1 LSINGAPS
9 TKLYLNQVSALGTLK
24 TLTLEGRSGRPWRVD
39 VMDQLVFVA
48 IGGISTLLAINSWLL
63 WHGVRVLNDEVKL
76 MRETLQLEIHA
87 IRDLMEETERR
98 HKQRDA
104 SQ

>member
-1 LSINGAPS
+1 
-9 TKLYLNQVSALGTLK
+9 
-24 TLTLEGRSGRPWRVD
+24 
-39 VMDQLVFVA
+39 MDQLVFIA

-87 IRDLMEETERR
+87 IRDSNC
-98 HKQRDA
+98 K
-104 SQ
+104 

>member
-1 LSINGAPS
+1 
-9 TKLYLNQVSALGTLK
+9 
-24 TLTLEGRSGRPWRVD
+24 
-39 VMDQLVFVA
+39 MDQLVFIA
-48 IGGISTLLAINSWLL
+48 IGGISTLLAVNSWLL
-63 WHGVRVLNDEVKL
+63 WYGVRVLNDEVKL

-98 HKQRDA
+98 LKQRDA

>member
-1 LSINGAPS
+1 
-9 TKLYLNQVSALGTLK
+9 
-24 TLTLEGRSGRPWRVD
+24 
-39 VMDQLVFVA
+39 MDQLVFIA

-98 HKQRDA
+98 HKQRDV
-104 SQ
+104 SR

>member
-1 LSINGAPS
+1 
-9 TKLYLNQVSALGTLK
+9 
-24 TLTLEGRSGRPWRVD
+24 
-39 VMDQLVFVA
+39 MDQLVFIA
-48 IGGISTLLAINSWLL
+48 IGGITTLLAVNSWLL
-63 WHGVRVLNDEVKL
+63 WHGMRMINDEVKL

-98 HKQRDA
+98 HKQNDV

>member
-1 LSINGAPS
+1 
-9 TKLYLNQVSALGTLK
+9 
-24 TLTLEGRSGRPWRVD
+24 
-39 VMDQLVFVA
+39 MDQLAFIA
-48 IGGISTLLAINSWLL
+48 IGGITTLLAINSWLL
-63 WHGVRVLNDEVKL
+63 WHGMRMISDEVKL

-98 HKQRDA
+98 HKHNDA

>member
-1 LSINGAPS
+1 
-9 TKLYLNQVSALGTLK
+9 
-24 TLTLEGRSGRPWRVD
+24 
-39 VMDQLVFVA
+39 MDQLVFIA
-48 IGGISTLLAINSWLL
+48 IGGVCTLLAINSWLL

-98 HKQRDA
+98 NKQRDA